1 MNNVTAS
8 LSLDRE
14 DMSEFA
20 RQLFLK
26 DVKKVLEEY
35 FECDGAASLEITRS
49 KEGFLV
55 CVLFS
60 ARRVKSVKAPI

>member
-1 MNNVTAS
+1 MNNLTAS

-14 DMSEFA
+14 DMTEFA

-26 DVKKVLEEY
+26 DIKRVIEEY
-35 FECDGAASLEITRS
+35 FECDEAASLQITRAE
-49 KEGFLV
+49 EGFLV

-60 ARRVKSVKAPI
+60 ARRIKTVKNPL

>member
-1 MNNVTAS
+1 MNNLTAS

-26 DVKKVLEEY
+26 DIKRVIEEY
-35 FECDGAASLEITRS
+35 FECDEAANLEITRS
-49 KEGFLV
+49 EEGFLV

-60 ARRVKSVKAPI
+60 ARRIKTVKNPL

>member
-1 MNNVTAS
+1 MNNVTAT

-35 FECDGAASLEITRS
+35 FECDDNASLEITRS
-49 KEGFLV
+49 EEGFLV
-55 CVLFS
+55 CILFS
-60 ARRVKSVKAPI
+60 ARRVKSVKTPI

>member
-1 MNNVTAS
+1 MNNLTAS

-14 DMSEFA
+14 DMSDFA

-26 DVKKVLEEY
+26 DIKKVLDEY
-35 FECDGAASLEITRS
+35 FECNDSAGLEITRS
-49 KEGFLV
+49 KDGFLV

-60 ARRVKSVKAPI
+60 ARRVKTVKTPQ

>member
-1 MNNVTAS
+1 MNNLSTT

-14 DMSEFA
+14 DMSDFA

-26 DVKKVLEEY
+26 DIKRVLEEY
-35 FECDGAASLEITRS
+35 FECDETATLEITRS
-49 KEGFLV
+49 EKGFLV

-60 ARRVKSVKAPI
+60 ARRVKSVKNPL

>member
-1 MNNVTAS
+1 MKDINAA

-26 DVKKVLEEY
+26 DIKRVLEEY
-35 FECDGAASLEITRS
+35 FECNETASLEITRTE
-49 KEGFLV
+49 EGFLV
-55 CVLFS
+55 CVLFT
-60 ARRVKSVKAPI
+60 ARRVKTLKQPI

>member
-1 MNNVTAS
+1 MNNLTAS

-14 DMSEFA
+14 DMTEFA

-26 DVKKVLEEY
+26 DTSRVIEEY
-35 FECDGAASLEITRS
+35 FECDSGASLEITRA
-49 KEGFLV
+49 EDGFLV

-60 ARRVKSVKAPI
+60 ARRIKTVKNPL

>member
-1 MNNVTAS
+1 MKNVNAA

-14 DMSEFA
+14 DMPDFA

-26 DVKKVLEEY
+26 DVRRVLDEY
-35 FECDGAASLEITRS
+35 FECDNDTNLEITRS
-49 KEGFLV
+49 EEGFLV

-60 ARRVKSVKAPI
+60 ARRVKSVKNPR

>member
-1 MNNVTAS
+1 MNNMSAS

-26 DVKKVLEEY
+26 DTMRVIQEY

-49 KEGFLV
+49 EDGFLV

-60 ARRVKSVKAPI
+60 ARRVKSVKNPL

>member
-1 MNNVTAS
+1 MNNLSTT

-14 DMSEFA
+14 DMSDFA

-26 DVKKVLEEY
+26 DIKRVLEEY
-35 FECDGAASLEITRS
+35 FECDETATLEITRS
-49 KEGFLV
+49 ENGFLV

-60 ARRVKSVKAPI
+60 ARRVKSVKNPL

>member
-1 MNNVTAS
+1 MKDIAAT

-14 DMSEFA
+14 DMSDFA

-26 DVKKVLEEY
+26 DIKQVLEEY
-35 FECDGAASLEITRS
+35 FECTDAASLEITRAE
-49 KEGFLV
+49 EGFLV

-60 ARRVKSVKAPI
+60 ARRIKSVKNPL

>member
-1 MNNVTAS
+1 MNNLTAT

-26 DVKKVLEEY
+26 DIKRVLEEY
-35 FECDGAASLEITRS
+35 FECNETASLELTRVE
-49 KEGFLV
+49 EGFLV
-55 CVLFS
+55 CVLFT
-60 ARRVKSVKAPI
+60 ARRVKTVKAPI

>member
-1 MNNVTAS
+1 MNNVTAT

-14 DMSEFA
+14 DMPEFA

-26 DVKKVLEEY
+26 DVKQVLEEY
-35 FECDGAASLEITRS
+35 FECNGDASLELTRS
-49 KEGFLV
+49 EGGFLV

-60 ARRVKSVKAPI
+60 ARRVKTVKNPL